1 MADKRSNIE
10 TPSVEKLIPQ
20 QLVGNS
26 TALIEFL
33 KEYYRFLNQ
42 ENEPVDVVNTI
53 IQNKDLDDAVDT
65 YIDMVRKELGYGM
78 ARELEA
84 NKINLYKHIGEF
96 YRAKGSIDSFKL
108 LFRLLFN
115 KNVEISLPKEQI
127 LVASDGRWVQQTS
140 LFTEVTSGTAFDLVN
155 TFVDIVNTDGST
167 VRVEVER
174 VRHYQNEVYEIV
186 VSRFFVG
193 TINNNATF
201 NSNGVIG
208 TVINSLSGFTIDYP
222 GKKFKVGQLLDVVYG
237 TSVGT
242 KIKVTSVNTDGGIT
256 GLEFLSFGVN
266 YPENFT
272 SQLVPVGFDYF
283 FNVTETTP
291 GDPSALTYTGS
302 LNDQVG
308 STEYIYL
315 EINPYCFGF
324 DELQADG
331 TQYAAADYFSETYT
345 EGLEFVRITDDKYF
359 AEAYLEGQ
367 RAIGSPN
374 QVGEDD
380 SDVSQQHIK
389 DTDPDA
395 LVTLQSLYPNRAI
408 ITFENTPLSKYAGA
422 YSTNKGFLS
431 DDIYLQDNLYYQQFS
446 YVIKT
451 DEQFSN
457 YEGIVKQTV
466 HPSGMAV
473 FGEFEITTE
482 LDASSVIALL
492 ATLFRTD
499 FSDVVQTFE
508 NLFERTIIK
517 ATPLDDERV
526 FTSQFV
532 YYEFTKPLEDE
543 VLTPDEDSYELTKV
557 EVDEIFSTE
566 AIQKF
571 DITKPLIDEVI
582 AEDSSLF
589 EDPLVAYSL
598 DYFRQDYSEGLF
610 FDITNGFSWELTKP
624 FVETIITSQT
634 VDYEFGKIEVDEIIT
649 SQTVDYNMTK
659 PLSHI
664 VDTQNE
670 DYSTVFT
677 KPLEDISVIY
687 SEKYTNPAI
696 KDDLY
701 AECDLSTDEHLD
713 DYFLEDYT
721 VGINIPLFDITF
733 TKSLV
738 DTQTTFD
745 PGIDNFVFTKA
756 PSDEAITSQTVDYV
770 FTKSLADTVITDDT
784 DLNILRSQ
792 NQSDSTTSS
801 DTTDYSFTKI
811 SEDSVTTSDI
821 DDITFTKASSDTVNT
836 VDDGIEDI
844 EFTKNI
850 TDDVAISEDRYYT
863 NTAAELYVATE
874 NMPDSDYPDPDGY
887 FAEYYVENINEPLL
901 EKAITKPLLD
911 SINNITEGGR
921 VQLNPYATVHF
932 FDGYFAEDYIEGS
945 RAIS

>member
-65 YIDMVRKELGYGM
+65 YINMVRKELGYGM

-174 VRHYQNEVYEIV
+174 VRHYQEGVYEIV

-201 NSNGVIG
+201 NSNGVVG

-283 FNVTETTP
+283 FNVTETTL

-331 TQYAAADYFSETYT
+331 TQYAASDYFSETYT

-389 DTDPDA
+389 DTDPGA

-408 ITFENTPLSKYAGA
+408 VTFENTPLSKYAGA

-499 FSDVVQTFE
+499 FSDVVETTQT
-508 NLFERTIIK
+508 LFDRTIIK

-543 VLTPDEDSYELTKV
+543 VLTPNEASYELTKP
-557 EVDEIFSTE
+557 ETDIILSTE

-571 DITKPLIDEVI
+571 DITKPFIDEVI
-582 AEDSSLF
+582 AEDTSLL
-589 EDPLVAYSL
+589 ETNDAYAL
-598 DYFRQDYSEGLF
+598 DYFRQDYGEGLIY
-610 FDITNGFSWELTKP
+610 DTTLGFYWELTKP
-624 FVETIITSQT
+624 LTEEQFAIETTFEFNVTLSKTDELITSQT
-634 VDYEFGKIEVDEIIT
+634 VDYE
-649 SQTVDYNMTK
+649 
-659 PLSHI
+659 L
-664 VDTQNE
+664 
-670 DYSTVFT
+670 T
-677 KPLEDISVIY
+677 KPLEDNISTTVADEIFY
-687 SEKYTNPAI
+687 NELTKPLVDSSKAWSTKFTDYDQEVYVLDSEPN
-696 KDDLY
+696 
-701 AECDLSTDEHLD
+701 ED
-713 DYFLEDYT
+713 DYFLDDY
-721 VGINIPLFDITF
+721 VEYVNIPIFDITSQKPFYETLNISNADVYSPELTKPF
-733 TKSLV
+733 TE
-738 DTQTTFD
+738 TMTTTETTFEFEI
-745 PGIDNFVFTKA
+745 GK
-756 PSDEAITSQTVDYV
+756 
-770 FTKSLADTVITDDT
+770 
-784 DLNILRSQ
+784 NIL
-792 NQSDSTTSS
+792 
-801 DTTDYSFTKI
+801 
-811 SEDSVTTSDI
+811 
-821 DDITFTKASSDTVNT
+821 
-836 VDDGIEDI
+836 
-844 EFTKNI
+844 
-850 TDDVAISEDRYYT
+850 DDVAATEDRFFTDPENPDIYVE
-863 NTAAELYVATE
+863 AE
-874 NMPDSDYPDPDGY
+874 NDPDSDLTVGY
-887 FAEYYVENINEPLL
+887 FAGSYVENINEPLL
-901 EKAITKPLLD
+901 EKAITKPLED
-911 SINNITEGGR
+911 SINNITEGGL
-921 VQLNPYATVHF
+921 VALNPYATVHF
-932 FDGYFAEDYIEGS
+932 FDGYFEEDYIEGS